1 MVKSLTG
8 ADMSVGRV
16 DCIQRE
22 KIRNKDGLLIHYT
35 QLIEAIKHISNGPCI
50 YIYIVKVFS
59 TITCTCSYKI
69 CSLKI

>member
-1 MVKSLTG
+1 MKSLTG

-35 QLIEAIKHISNGPCI
+35 QLIKAIKHISNGPC
-50 YIYIVKVFS
+50 IYIVKVFS

>member
-50 YIYIVKVFS
+50 YIYCKGFL
-59 TITCTCSYKI
+59 YNYMYMF
-69 CSLKI
+69 L